1 LHFSF
6 TKHFYKKRQQF
17 SRFFL
22 NFATRYFLTTIIS
35 TFFNEDIFKM
45 KTIHKTNDR
54 HSLSW
59 LANAVTTLVLT
70 AAVSLCLASCAGEK
84 AHKRFVVGVSQCSE
98 DTWRDKLNEELRIAA
113 TYYDVALQIKSANDD
128 VRLQTEQIDRFVE
141 QGVDLLVVAPGQVSI
156 SPAIDKA
163 YEKGIPV
170 IIFDR
175 RTRSN
180 KYTAYIGADN
190 HDIGA
195 SMAEFM
201 ANANTAGT
209 KVVELCGLSSSSP
222 AIERDAGFDSVAA
235 HRPNIDIVK
244 KVYAD
249 WTEEGAYHVMDSLL
263 STPYPA
269 FNCLFAHNDRMAMG
283 ARRAVVKHGIDP
295 KTIKL
300 CGIDAMPQHGGGMQL
315 VAEGKLFASSIYPT
329 RGDEV
334 MRLAMKILTHKP
346 YDRENRLSSALVTEA
361 NARVLLMQYD
371 ETTRQQG
378 HLSELRDRVDKTVSD
393 FKTQRIYLLI
403 MLGALLLL
411 GMAYVYVVRAN
422 RAKARL
428 NRQLADSVEQQRQ
441 MTKHIE
447 ELTHTQLQFFT
458 NISHELRTPLT
469 LIAGPTEQ
477 LLEDKTVQGTHRRML
492 QMVERNTKILIQ
504 LVSEILDFRKVQ
516 NNKAVL
522 KLNRFNLAETLR
534 LWADDFD
541 AVTSRKGITVKVDA
555 PADAAQATVIADR
568 DKLARVFFNL
578 MSNAVKYTPKDG
590 TITITLRHNEGSFF
604 FTMNNDSVK
613 TISKDDLPHIFERFY
628 QPKGSIGGTGI
639 GLALVKANVD
649 LHHGSISATSSQEEG
664 TTFSIT
670 LPDTQEGYDPDA
682 DNDGN
687 KDNSTKAE
695 QGYVDDSYAPVNV
708 EAAEKAERITNA
720 EDFDADRPLVLII
733 DDNNG
738 MRAYLRSILQD
749 HYNVSEAVNGQ
760 QGLER
765 ARREVPKL
773 VVCDVMMPVMDGL
786 EFTRRLKA
794 DTATSHIPVILL
806 TARSLSEQREE
817 GYGTG
822 ADSYLTKPF
831 TGSLLLARIDNL
843 IHSRTLLRSLF
854 SGNSKEEEK
863 EEEMLGAQDQT
874 FVTRLR
880 EVIRDNMGDS
890 DFSVE
895 RIGEEIGLS
904 RVQLYR
910 KVKALTGQT
919 PVELLRKAR
928 LERSRRL
935 IEKTEKSVSE
945 IAYEVGFTSPSYF
958 NKCFKDEFGIS
969 PGAMREKAQG

>member
-1 LHFSF
+1 
-6 TKHFYKKRQQF
+6 
-17 SRFFL
+17 
-22 NFATRYFLTTIIS
+22 
-35 TFFNEDIFKM
+35 M
-45 KTIHKTNDR
+45 KTIHKTNKR

-59 LANAVTTLVLT
+59 LANAVTALVLT
-70 AAVSLCLASCAGEK
+70 AAVSLCLASCGGGE

-113 TYYDVALQIKSANDD
+113 TYYDVDLQIKSANDD
-128 VRLQTEQIDRFVE
+128 VRLQTEQINRFVE

-170 IIFDR
+170 IVFDR
-175 RTRSN
+175 RTHSD
-180 KYTAYIGADN
+180 KYTAYIGANN
-190 HDIGA
+190 HEIGA

-222 AIERDAGFDSVAA
+222 AIERGEGFDSVAA
-235 HRPNIDIVK
+235 LRPNIDIVK

-249 WTEEGAYHVMDSLL
+249 WTEEGAYRVMDSLL

-269 FNCLFAHNDRMAMG
+269 FNSIFAHNDRMAMG

-300 CGIDAMPQHGGGMQL
+300 CGIDAMPQQGGGMQL

-346 YDRENRLSSALVTEA
+346 YDHENRLSSALVTEA

-590 TITITLRHNEGSFF
+590 TITITLKHNGGSFF

-613 TISKDDLPHIFERFY
+613 TISKDDIPHIFERFY

>member
-1 LHFSF
+1 
-6 TKHFYKKRQQF
+6 
-17 SRFFL
+17 
-22 NFATRYFLTTIIS
+22 
-35 TFFNEDIFKM
+35 M
-45 KTIHKTNDR
+45 KTIHKTNNR
-54 HSLSW
+54 HYLSW
-59 LANAVTTLVLT
+59 LASAVTALVLT
-70 AAVSLCLASCAGEK
+70 AAVSLCLASCGGKE

-113 TYYDVALQIKSANDD
+113 TYYDVDLQIKSANDD

-141 QGVDLLVVAPGQVSI
+141 QGVDLLVVAPGQVTI

-201 ANANTAGT
+201 ANANTEGT
-209 KVVELCGLSSSSP
+209 EVVELCGLSSSSP

-235 HRPNIDIVK
+235 CRPNISIVK

-249 WTEEGAYHVMDSLL
+249 WTEQGAYRVMDSLL

-295 KTIKL
+295 KTIKF
-300 CGIDAMPQHGGGMQL
+300 CGIDAMPQQGGGMHL
-315 VAEGKLFASSIYPT
+315 VSEGKLFASSIYPT

-361 NARVLLMQYD
+361 NARVLLMQND

-378 HLSELRDRVDKTVSD
+378 HLSELRNRVDKTVSD

-403 MLGALLLL
+403 MLSALLLL
-411 GMAYVYVVRAN
+411 GIAYVYVVSAN

-477 LLEDKTVQGTHRRML
+477 LLEDKTVQGTHRRLL

-534 LWADDFD
+534 LWADDFG

-555 PADAAQATVIADR
+555 PADAADTTVIADR

-578 MSNAVKYTPKDG
+578 MSNAVKYTPQDG
-590 TITITLRHNEGSFF
+590 TITITLRHNDGSFF

-628 QPKGSIGGTGI
+628 QSKGSIGGTGI

-682 DNDGN
+682 DNDDS

-749 HYNVSEAVNGQ
+749 HYNVSEAVDGQ

-928 LERSRRL
+928 LERGRRL

-969 PGAMREKAQG
+969 PGVIENIAPMVPL

>member
-1 LHFSF
+1 
-6 TKHFYKKRQQF
+6 
-17 SRFFL
+17 
-22 NFATRYFLTTIIS
+22 
-35 TFFNEDIFKM
+35 M
-45 KTIHKTNDR
+45 KTIHKTNKR

-59 LANAVTTLVLT
+59 LASAVTALVLT
-70 AAVSLCLASCAGEK
+70 AAVSLCLASCGGGE

-113 TYYDVALQIKSANDD
+113 TYYDVDLQIKSANDD
-128 VRLQTEQIDRFVE
+128 VRLQTEQINRFVE

-170 IIFDR
+170 IVFDR
-175 RTRSN
+175 RTHSD
-180 KYTAYIGADN
+180 KYTAYIGANN
-190 HDIGA
+190 HEIGA

-222 AIERDAGFDSVAA
+222 AIERGEGFDSVAA
-235 HRPNIDIVK
+235 LRPNIDIVK

-249 WTEEGAYHVMDSLL
+249 WTEEGAYRVMDSLL

-269 FNCLFAHNDRMAMG
+269 FNSIFAHNDRMAMG

-300 CGIDAMPQHGGGMQL
+300 CGIDAMPQQGGGMQL

-590 TITITLRHNEGSFF
+590 TITITLRHNGGSFF

-928 LERSRRL
+928 LERTRRL

>member
-1 LHFSF
+1 
-6 TKHFYKKRQQF
+6 
-17 SRFFL
+17 
-22 NFATRYFLTTIIS
+22 
-35 TFFNEDIFKM
+35 M
-45 KTIHKTNDR
+45 KTIHKTNKP

-59 LANAVTTLVLT
+59 LASTVTVLVLT
-70 AAVSLCLASCAGEK
+70 AAVSLCLASCRGKE

-113 TYYDVALQIKSANDD
+113 TYYDVDLQIKSANDD

-175 RTRSN
+175 QTRSN

-346 YDRENRLSSALVTEA
+346 YNRENRLSSALVTEA
-361 NARVLLMQYD
+361 NARVLLMQND

-378 HLSELRDRVDKTVSD
+378 HLSELRNRVDKTVSD

-403 MLGALLLL
+403 MLSALLLL
-411 GMAYVYVVRAN
+411 ALAYVYVVNAN
-422 RAKARL
+422 RAKARM

-522 KLNRFNLAETLR
+522 KLNRFNLGETLR
-534 LWADDFD
+534 LWADDFG
-541 AVTSRKGITVKVDA
+541 AVTSRKGIKVKVDA
-555 PADAAQATVIADR
+555 PADAAQATIIADR

-590 TITITLRHNEGSFF
+590 TITITLRHNEGQFF

-613 TISKDDLPHIFERFY
+613 TINKDDLPHIFERFY
-628 QPKGSIGGTGI
+628 QSKGSIGGTGI

-649 LHHGSISATSSQEEG
+649 LHHGSISATSTQEEG

-682 DNDGN
+682 DNDNN

-695 QGYVDDSYAPVNV
+695 QGYVDDSYAPANV

-854 SGNSKEEEK
+854 SGNSKEEE
-863 EEEMLGAQDQT
+863 EEEERLGAQDQT

-919 PVELLRKAR
+919 PVELLRRAR
-928 LERSRRL
+928 LERGRRL

>member
-1 LHFSF
+1 
-6 TKHFYKKRQQF
+6 
-17 SRFFL
+17 
-22 NFATRYFLTTIIS
+22 
-35 TFFNEDIFKM
+35 M
-45 KTIHKTNDR
+45 KTIHKTNKR

-59 LANAVTTLVLT
+59 LASAVTALVLT

-113 TYYDVALQIKSANDD
+113 TYYDVDLQIKSANDD

-141 QGVDLLVVAPGQVSI
+141 QGVDLLVVAPGQVTI

-201 ANANTAGT
+201 ANANTEGT
-209 KVVELCGLSSSSP
+209 EVVELCGLSSSSP

-235 HRPNIDIVK
+235 CRPNISIVK

-249 WTEEGAYHVMDSLL
+249 WTEQGAYHVMDSLL

-295 KTIKL
+295 KTIKF
-300 CGIDAMPQHGGGMQL
+300 CGIDAMPQQGGGMHL
-315 VAEGKLFASSIYPT
+315 VSEGKLFASSIYPT

-361 NARVLLMQYD
+361 NARVLLMQND

-378 HLSELRDRVDKTVSD
+378 HLSELRNRVDKTVSD

-403 MLGALLLL
+403 MLSALLLL
-411 GMAYVYVVRAN
+411 GIAYVYVVSAN

-534 LWADDFD
+534 LWADDFG

-555 PADAAQATVIADR
+555 PADAADTTVIADR

-578 MSNAVKYTPKDG
+578 MSNAVKYTPQDG
-590 TITITLRHNEGSFF
+590 TITITLRHNDGSFF

-628 QPKGSIGGTGI
+628 QSKGSIGGTGI

-749 HYNVSEAVNGQ
+749 HYNVSEAVDGQ

-874 FVTRLR
+874 FVTKLR

-928 LERSRRL
+928 LERGRRL

-969 PGAMREKAQG
+969 PGVMREKMQG

>member
-1 LHFSF
+1 
-6 TKHFYKKRQQF
+6 
-17 SRFFL
+17 
-22 NFATRYFLTTIIS
+22 
-35 TFFNEDIFKM
+35 M

-59 LANAVTTLVLT
+59 LANAVTALVLT

-113 TYYDVALQIKSANDD
+113 TYYDVDLQIKSANDD
-128 VRLQTEQIDRFVE
+128 VRLQTEQINRFVE

-180 KYTAYIGADN
+180 KYTAYIGANN
-190 HDIGA
+190 HEIGA

-201 ANANTAGT
+201 ANANTEGT
-209 KVVELCGLSSSSP
+209 EVVELCGLSSSSP

-235 HRPNIDIVK
+235 CRPNISIVK

-249 WTEEGAYHVMDSLL
+249 WTEQGAYHVMDSLL

-295 KTIKL
+295 KTIKF
-300 CGIDAMPQHGGGMQL
+300 CGIDAMPQQGGGMHL
-315 VAEGKLFASSIYPT
+315 VSEGKLFASSIYPT

-346 YDRENRLSSALVTEA
+346 YERENRLSSALVTEA
-361 NARVLLMQYD
+361 NARVLLMQND

-378 HLSELRDRVDKTVSD
+378 HLSELRNRVDKTVSD

-403 MLGALLLL
+403 MLSALILL
-411 GMAYVYVVRAN
+411 GIAYVYVVSAN

-428 NRQLADSVEQQRQ
+428 NRQLAESVEQQRQ

-477 LLEDKTVQGTHRRML
+477 LLEDKTVQGTHRRLL

-534 LWADDFD
+534 LWADDFG
-541 AVTSRKGITVKVDA
+541 AVTSRKGITVKVDN

-578 MSNAVKYTPKDG
+578 MSNAVKYTPQDG
-590 TITITLRHNEGSFF
+590 TITITLRHNDGSFF
-604 FTMNNDSVK
+604 FTMNNNSVK

-628 QPKGSIGGTGI
+628 QSKGSIGGTGI

-670 LPDTQEGYDPDA
+670 LPDTQEGYDPND
-682 DNDGN
+682 DNKDN

-874 FVTRLR
+874 FVTKLR

-928 LERSRRL
+928 LERGRRL

>member
-1 LHFSF
+1 
-6 TKHFYKKRQQF
+6 
-17 SRFFL
+17 
-22 NFATRYFLTTIIS
+22 
-35 TFFNEDIFKM
+35 M
-45 KTIHKTNDR
+45 KTIHKTNKC

-59 LANAVTTLVLT
+59 LASTVTVLVLT
-70 AAVSLCLASCAGEK
+70 AAVSLCLASCRGKE

-113 TYYDVALQIKSANDD
+113 TYYDVDLQIKSANDD

-300 CGIDAMPQHGGGMQL
+300 CGIDAMPQQGGGMQL

-361 NARVLLMQYD
+361 NARVLLMQND

-378 HLSELRDRVDKTVSD
+378 HLSELRNRVDKTVSD

-422 RAKARL
+422 RAKARM

-522 KLNRFNLAETLR
+522 KLNRFNLGETLR

-555 PADAAQATVIADR
+555 PADAAQATIIADR

-649 LHHGSISATSSQEEG
+649 LHHGSISVTSSQEEG

-738 MRAYLRSILQD
+738 MRTYLRSILQD
-749 HYNVSEAVNGQ
+749 HYNVSEAVDGQ

-863 EEEMLGAQDQT
+863 EEERLGAQDQS

-919 PVELLRKAR
+919 PVELLRRAR
-928 LERSRRL
+928 LERGRRL

>member
-1 LHFSF
+1 MC
-6 TKHFYKKRQQF
+6 
-17 SRFFL
+17 
-22 NFATRYFLTTIIS
+22 I
-35 TFFNEDIFKM
+35 
-45 KTIHKTNDR
+45 
-54 HSLSW
+54 
-59 LANAVTTLVLT
+59 
-70 AAVSLCLASCAGEK
+70 
-84 AHKRFVVGVSQCSE
+84 
-98 DTWRDKLNEELRIAA
+98 RD
-113 TYYDVALQIKSANDD
+113 
-128 VRLQTEQIDRFVE
+128 
-141 QGVDLLVVAPGQVSI
+141 
-156 SPAIDKA
+156 
-163 YEKGIPV
+163 
-170 IIFDR
+170 
-175 RTRSN
+175 SN
-180 KYTAYIGADN
+180 G
-190 HDIGA
+190 
-195 SMAEFM
+195 
-201 ANANTAGT
+201 
-209 KVVELCGLSSSSP
+209 
-222 AIERDAGFDSVAA
+222 
-235 HRPNIDIVK
+235 
-244 KVYAD
+244 
-249 WTEEGAYHVMDSLL
+249 
-263 STPYPA
+263 
-269 FNCLFAHNDRMAMG
+269 
-283 ARRAVVKHGIDP
+283 
-295 KTIKL
+295 
-300 CGIDAMPQHGGGMQL
+300 
-315 VAEGKLFASSIYPT
+315 
-329 RGDEV
+329 
-334 MRLAMKILTHKP
+334 
-346 YDRENRLSSALVTEA
+346 
-361 NARVLLMQYD
+361 
-371 ETTRQQG
+371 
-378 HLSELRDRVDKTVSD
+378 
-393 FKTQRIYLLI
+393 
-403 MLGALLLL
+403 
-411 GMAYVYVVRAN
+411 
-422 RAKARL
+422 
-428 NRQLADSVEQQRQ
+428 
-441 MTKHIE
+441 
-447 ELTHTQLQFFT
+447 
-458 NISHELRTPLT
+458 
-469 LIAGPTEQ
+469 
-477 LLEDKTVQGTHRRML
+477 
-492 QMVERNTKILIQ
+492 
-504 LVSEILDFRKVQ
+504 
-516 NNKAVL
+516 
-522 KLNRFNLAETLR
+522 
-534 LWADDFD
+534 
-541 AVTSRKGITVKVDA
+541 
-555 PADAAQATVIADR
+555 
-568 DKLARVFFNL
+568 
-578 MSNAVKYTPKDG
+578 
-590 TITITLRHNEGSFF
+590 GSFF

-628 QPKGSIGGTGI
+628 QSKGSIGGTGI

-687 KDNSTKAE
+687 KDNCTKAE

>member
-1 LHFSF
+1 
-6 TKHFYKKRQQF
+6 
-17 SRFFL
+17 
-22 NFATRYFLTTIIS
+22 
-35 TFFNEDIFKM
+35 M

-113 TYYDVALQIKSANDD
+113 TYYDVDLQIKSANDD
-128 VRLQTEQIDRFVE
+128 VRLQTEQINRFVE

-170 IIFDR
+170 IVFDR
-175 RTRSN
+175 QTHSD
-180 KYTAYIGADN
+180 KYTAYIGANN
-190 HDIGA
+190 HEIGA

-269 FNCLFAHNDRMAMG
+269 FNSIFAHNDRMAMG

-300 CGIDAMPQHGGGMQL
+300 CGIDAMPQQGGGMQL

-720 EDFDADRPLVLII
+720 EDFDTDRPLVLII

-863 EEEMLGAQDQT
+863 EEEMLGAQDQS

>member
-1 LHFSF
+1 
-6 TKHFYKKRQQF
+6 
-17 SRFFL
+17 
-22 NFATRYFLTTIIS
+22 
-35 TFFNEDIFKM
+35 M
-45 KTIHKTNDR
+45 KTIHKTNGR

-113 TYYDVALQIKSANDD
+113 TYYDVDLQIKSANDD

-170 IIFDR
+170 IVFDR

-222 AIERDAGFDSVAA
+222 AIERSEGFDSVAA
-235 HRPNIDIVK
+235 LRPNIDIVK

-361 NARVLLMQYD
+361 NARVLLMQND

-378 HLSELRDRVDKTVSD
+378 HLSELRNRVDKTVSD

-403 MLGALLLL
+403 MLSALLLL
-411 GMAYVYVVRAN
+411 ALAYVYVVNAN
-422 RAKARL
+422 RAKARM

-522 KLNRFNLAETLR
+522 KLNRFNLGETLR
-534 LWADDFD
+534 LWADDFG
-541 AVTSRKGITVKVDA
+541 AVTSRKGIKVQVDA
-555 PADAAQATVIADR
+555 PADAAKATVIADR

-613 TISKDDLPHIFERFY
+613 TISKDDLTHIFERFY

-649 LHHGSISATSSQEEG
+649 LHHGSISATSTQEEG

-720 EDFDADRPLVLII
+720 EDFDAARPLVLII

-969 PGAMREKAQG
+969 PGAMRENMQG

>member
-1 LHFSF
+1 
-6 TKHFYKKRQQF
+6 
-17 SRFFL
+17 
-22 NFATRYFLTTIIS
+22 
-35 TFFNEDIFKM
+35 M
-45 KTIHKTNDR
+45 KTIHKTNKR

-59 LANAVTTLVLT
+59 LASAVTALVLT
-70 AAVSLCLASCAGEK
+70 AAVSLCLASCRGKE

-113 TYYDVALQIKSANDD
+113 TYYDVDLQIKSANDD

-346 YDRENRLSSALVTEA
+346 YNRENRLSSALVTEA
-361 NARVLLMQYD
+361 NARVLLMQND

-378 HLSELRDRVDKTVSD
+378 HLSELRNRVDKTVSD

-403 MLGALLLL
+403 MLSALLLL
-411 GMAYVYVVRAN
+411 ALAYVYVVNAN
-422 RAKARL
+422 RAKARM

-522 KLNRFNLAETLR
+522 KLNRFNLGETLR
-534 LWADDFD
+534 LWADDFG
-541 AVTSRKGITVKVDA
+541 AVTSRKGIKVQVDA
-555 PADAAQATVIADR
+555 PADAAQATIIADR

-590 TITITLRHNEGSFF
+590 TITITLRHNEGEFF

-628 QPKGSIGGTGI
+628 QSKGSIGGTGI

-649 LHHGSISATSSQEEG
+649 LHHGSISATSTQEEG

-682 DNDGN
+682 DKDNN

-695 QGYVDDSYAPVNV
+695 QGYVDDSYAPANV

>member
-1 LHFSF
+1 
-6 TKHFYKKRQQF
+6 
-17 SRFFL
+17 
-22 NFATRYFLTTIIS
+22 
-35 TFFNEDIFKM
+35 M
-45 KTIHKTNDR
+45 KTIHKTNNR

-59 LANAVTTLVLT
+59 LASAVTALVLT

-113 TYYDVALQIKSANDD
+113 TYYDVDLQIKSANDD

-141 QGVDLLVVAPGQVSI
+141 QGVDLLVVAPGQVTI

-163 YEKGIPV
+163 YKKGIPV

-201 ANANTAGT
+201 ANANTEGT
-209 KVVELCGLSSSSP
+209 EVVELCGLSSSSP

-235 HRPNIDIVK
+235 CRPNISIVK

-249 WTEEGAYHVMDSLL
+249 WTEQGAYHVMDSLL

-295 KTIKL
+295 KTIKF
-300 CGIDAMPQHGGGMQL
+300 CGIDAMPQQGGGMHL
-315 VAEGKLFASSIYPT
+315 VSEGKFFASSIYPT

-361 NARVLLMQYD
+361 NARVLLMQND

-378 HLSELRDRVDKTVSD
+378 HLSELRNRVDKTVSD

-403 MLGALLLL
+403 MLSALLLL
-411 GMAYVYVVRAN
+411 GIAYVYVVSAN

-534 LWADDFD
+534 LWADDFG

-578 MSNAVKYTPKDG
+578 MSNAVKYTPQDG
-590 TITITLRHNEGSFF
+590 TITITLRHNDGSFF

-628 QPKGSIGGTGI
+628 QSKGSIGGTGI

-682 DNDGN
+682 DNDDS

-749 HYNVSEAVNGQ
+749 HYNVSEAVDGQ

-874 FVTRLR
+874 FVTKLR
-880 EVIRDNMGDS
+880 EVIRDNMGNS

-928 LERSRRL
+928 LERGRRL

-969 PGAMREKAQG
+969 PGVMREKAQG

>member
-1 LHFSF
+1 
-6 TKHFYKKRQQF
+6 
-17 SRFFL
+17 
-22 NFATRYFLTTIIS
+22 
-35 TFFNEDIFKM
+35 M
-45 KTIHKTNDR
+45 
-54 HSLSW
+54 
-59 LANAVTTLVLT
+59 
-70 AAVSLCLASCAGEK
+70 
-84 AHKRFVVGVSQCSE
+84 
-98 DTWRDKLNEELRIAA
+98 
-113 TYYDVALQIKSANDD
+113 
-128 VRLQTEQIDRFVE
+128 
-141 QGVDLLVVAPGQVSI
+141 
-156 SPAIDKA
+156 
-163 YEKGIPV
+163 
-170 IIFDR
+170 
-175 RTRSN
+175 
-180 KYTAYIGADN
+180 
-190 HDIGA
+190 
-195 SMAEFM
+195 
-201 ANANTAGT
+201 
-209 KVVELCGLSSSSP
+209 
-222 AIERDAGFDSVAA
+222 
-235 HRPNIDIVK
+235 
-244 KVYAD
+244 
-249 WTEEGAYHVMDSLL
+249 
-263 STPYPA
+263 
-269 FNCLFAHNDRMAMG
+269 
-283 ARRAVVKHGIDP
+283 
-295 KTIKL
+295 
-300 CGIDAMPQHGGGMQL
+300 
-315 VAEGKLFASSIYPT
+315 
-329 RGDEV
+329 
-334 MRLAMKILTHKP
+334 
-346 YDRENRLSSALVTEA
+346 
-361 NARVLLMQYD
+361 
-371 ETTRQQG
+371 
-378 HLSELRDRVDKTVSD
+378 
-393 FKTQRIYLLI
+393 
-403 MLGALLLL
+403 
-411 GMAYVYVVRAN
+411 
-422 RAKARL
+422 
-428 NRQLADSVEQQRQ
+428 
-441 MTKHIE
+441 
-447 ELTHTQLQFFT
+447 
-458 NISHELRTPLT
+458 
-469 LIAGPTEQ
+469 
-477 LLEDKTVQGTHRRML
+477 
-492 QMVERNTKILIQ
+492 
-504 LVSEILDFRKVQ
+504 
-516 NNKAVL
+516 
-522 KLNRFNLAETLR
+522 
-534 LWADDFD
+534 
-541 AVTSRKGITVKVDA
+541 TSRKGITVKVDA
-555 PADAAQATVIADR
+555 PDDAAQATVIADR

-590 TITITLRHNEGSFF
+590 TITITLRHNGGSFF

-664 TTFSIT
+664 RTFSIT

-910 KVKALTGQT
+910 KVKALTDQT

>member
-1 LHFSF
+1 
-6 TKHFYKKRQQF
+6 
-17 SRFFL
+17 
-22 NFATRYFLTTIIS
+22 
-35 TFFNEDIFKM
+35 M

-113 TYYDVALQIKSANDD
+113 TYYDVDLQIKSANDD
-128 VRLQTEQIDRFVE
+128 VRLQTEQINRFVE
-141 QGVDLLVVAPGQVSI
+141 EGVDLLVVAPGQVSI

-170 IIFDR
+170 IVFDR
-175 RTRSN
+175 QTHSD
-180 KYTAYIGADN
+180 KYTAYIGANN
-190 HDIGA
+190 HEIGA

-235 HRPNIDIVK
+235 HRPNIDIVN

-249 WTEEGAYHVMDSLL
+249 WTEEGAYRVMDSLL

-300 CGIDAMPQHGGGMQL
+300 CGIDAMPQQGGGMQL

-469 LIAGPTEQ
+469 LIVGPTEQ

-590 TITITLRHNEGSFF
+590 TITITLRHNGGSFF

-628 QPKGSIGGTGI
+628 QSKGSIGGTGI

-749 HYNVSEAVNGQ
+749 HYNVSEAVNGK

-863 EEEMLGAQDQT
+863 EEEMLGAQDHT

-969 PGAMREKAQG
+969 PGAMREKTQG

>member
-1 LHFSF
+1 
-6 TKHFYKKRQQF
+6 
-17 SRFFL
+17 
-22 NFATRYFLTTIIS
+22 
-35 TFFNEDIFKM
+35 M
-45 KTIHKTNDR
+45 KTIHKTNNR

-59 LANAVTTLVLT
+59 LAIAVTTLVLT

-113 TYYDVALQIKSANDD
+113 TYYDVDLQIKSANDD

-141 QGVDLLVVAPGQVSI
+141 QGVDLLVVAPGQVTI

-201 ANANTAGT
+201 ANANTEGT
-209 KVVELCGLSSSSP
+209 EVVELCGLSSSSP

-235 HRPNIDIVK
+235 CRPNISIVK

-249 WTEEGAYHVMDSLL
+249 WTEQGAYHVMDSLL

-295 KTIKL
+295 KTIKF
-300 CGIDAMPQHGGGMQL
+300 CGIDAMPQQGGGMHL
-315 VAEGKLFASSIYPT
+315 VSEGKLFASSIYPT

-361 NARVLLMQYD
+361 NARVLLMQND

-378 HLSELRDRVDKTVSD
+378 HLSELRNRVDKTVSD

-403 MLGALLLL
+403 MLSALLLL
-411 GMAYVYVVRAN
+411 GIAYVYVVSAN

-534 LWADDFD
+534 LWADDFG

-578 MSNAVKYTPKDG
+578 MSNAVKYTPQDG
-590 TITITLRHNEGSFF
+590 TITITLRHNDGSFF

-628 QPKGSIGGTGI
+628 QSKGSIGGTGI

-682 DNDGN
+682 DNDDS

-749 HYNVSEAVNGQ
+749 HYNVSEAVDGQ

-874 FVTRLR
+874 FVTKLR
-880 EVIRDNMGDS
+880 EVIRDNMSDS

-928 LERSRRL
+928 LERGRRL

>member
-1 LHFSF
+1 M
-6 TKHFYKKRQQF
+6 
-17 SRFFL
+17 
-22 NFATRYFLTTIIS
+22 
-35 TFFNEDIFKM
+35 E
-45 KTIHKTNDR
+45 TIHKTNNR
-54 HSLSW
+54 HYLSW

-113 TYYDVALQIKSANDD
+113 TYYDVDLQIKSANDD
-128 VRLQTEQIDRFVE
+128 VRLQTEQINRFVE

-163 YEKGIPV
+163 YVKGIPV

-190 HDIGA
+190 HEIGA

-361 NARVLLMQYD
+361 NARVLLMQND

-378 HLSELRDRVDKTVSD
+378 HLSELRNRVDKTVSD

-403 MLGALLLL
+403 MLGALFLLAL
-411 GMAYVYVVRAN
+411 AYVYVVNAN
-422 RAKARL
+422 RAKARM

-522 KLNRFNLAETLR
+522 KLNRFNLGETLR

-649 LHHGSISATSSQEEG
+649 LHHGSISVTSSQEEG

>member
-1 LHFSF
+1 
-6 TKHFYKKRQQF
+6 
-17 SRFFL
+17 
-22 NFATRYFLTTIIS
+22 
-35 TFFNEDIFKM
+35 M
-45 KTIHKTNDR
+45 KTIHKTNGR

-59 LANAVTTLVLT
+59 LANAVTALVLT

-113 TYYDVALQIKSANDD
+113 TYYDVDLQIKSANDD
-128 VRLQTEQIDRFVE
+128 VRLQTEQINRFVE

-295 KTIKL
+295 SAIKF
-300 CGIDAMPQHGGGMQL
+300 CGIDAMPQKDGGMQL

-378 HLSELRDRVDKTVSD
+378 HLSELRDRVDKTVND

-534 LWADDFD
+534 LWADDFG

-590 TITITLRHNEGSFF
+590 TITITLKHNGGSFF

>member
-1 LHFSF
+1 
-6 TKHFYKKRQQF
+6 
-17 SRFFL
+17 
-22 NFATRYFLTTIIS
+22 
-35 TFFNEDIFKM
+35 M
-45 KTIHKTNDR
+45 KTIHKTNKC

-59 LANAVTTLVLT
+59 LANAVTALVLT
-70 AAVSLCLASCAGEK
+70 AAVSLCLASCGGGE

-113 TYYDVALQIKSANDD
+113 TYYDVDLQIKSANDD
-128 VRLQTEQIDRFVE
+128 VRLQTEQINRFVE

-170 IIFDR
+170 IVFDR
-175 RTRSN
+175 RTHSD
-180 KYTAYIGADN
+180 KYTAYIGANN
-190 HDIGA
+190 HEIGA

-222 AIERDAGFDSVAA
+222 AIERGEGFDSVAA
-235 HRPNIDIVK
+235 LRPNIDIVK

-249 WTEEGAYHVMDSLL
+249 WTEEGAYRVMDSLL

-269 FNCLFAHNDRMAMG
+269 FNSIFAHNDRMAMG

-300 CGIDAMPQHGGGMQL
+300 CGIDAMPQQGGGMQL

-346 YDRENRLSSALVTEA
+346 YDRENRLTSALVTEA

-590 TITITLRHNEGSFF
+590 TITITLRHNGGSFF

>member
-1 LHFSF
+1 
-6 TKHFYKKRQQF
+6 
-17 SRFFL
+17 
-22 NFATRYFLTTIIS
+22 
-35 TFFNEDIFKM
+35 M
-45 KTIHKTNDR
+45 KTIHKTNKR

-59 LANAVTTLVLT
+59 LANAVTALVLT
-70 AAVSLCLASCAGEK
+70 AAVSLCLASCGGGE

-113 TYYDVALQIKSANDD
+113 TYYDVDLQIKSANDD
-128 VRLQTEQIDRFVE
+128 VRLQTEQINRFVE

-170 IIFDR
+170 IVFDR
-175 RTRSN
+175 RTHSD
-180 KYTAYIGADN
+180 KYTAYIGANN
-190 HDIGA
+190 HEIGA

-222 AIERDAGFDSVAA
+222 AIERGEGFDSVAA
-235 HRPNIDIVK
+235 LRPNIDIVK

-249 WTEEGAYHVMDSLL
+249 WTEEGAYRVMDSLL

-269 FNCLFAHNDRMAMG
+269 FNSIFAHNDRMAMG

-300 CGIDAMPQHGGGMQL
+300 CGIDAMPQQGGGMQL

-334 MRLAMKILTHKP
+334 MRLAMKILTHKS

-590 TITITLRHNEGSFF
+590 TITITLKHNEGSFF

-720 EDFDADRPLVLII
+720 EDFDAERPLVLII

>member
-1 LHFSF
+1 
-6 TKHFYKKRQQF
+6 
-17 SRFFL
+17 
-22 NFATRYFLTTIIS
+22 
-35 TFFNEDIFKM
+35 M
-45 KTIHKTNDR
+45 KTIHKTNKR

-59 LANAVTTLVLT
+59 LANAVTALVLT
-70 AAVSLCLASCAGEK
+70 AAVSLCLASCGGGE

-113 TYYDVALQIKSANDD
+113 TYYDVDLQIKSANDD
-128 VRLQTEQIDRFVE
+128 VRLQTEQINRFVE

-170 IIFDR
+170 IVFDR
-175 RTRSN
+175 RTHSD
-180 KYTAYIGADN
+180 KYTAYIGANN
-190 HDIGA
+190 HEIGA

-222 AIERDAGFDSVAA
+222 AIERGEGFDSVAA
-235 HRPNIDIVK
+235 LRPNIDIVK

-249 WTEEGAYHVMDSLL
+249 WTEEGAYRVMDSLL

-269 FNCLFAHNDRMAMG
+269 FNSIFAHNDRMAMG

-300 CGIDAMPQHGGGMQL
+300 CGIDAMPQQGGGMQL

-334 MRLAMKILTHKP
+334 MRLAMKILTHKS

-590 TITITLRHNEGSFF
+590 TITITLKHNEGSFF

-708 EAAEKAERITNA
+708 EASEKAERITNA
-720 EDFDADRPLVLII
+720 EDFDAERPLVLII

>member
-1 LHFSF
+1 
-6 TKHFYKKRQQF
+6 
-17 SRFFL
+17 
-22 NFATRYFLTTIIS
+22 
-35 TFFNEDIFKM
+35 M
-45 KTIHKTNDR
+45 KTIHKTNGR

-59 LANAVTTLVLT
+59 LANAVTALVLT

-113 TYYDVALQIKSANDD
+113 TYYDVDLQIKSANDD
-128 VRLQTEQIDRFVE
+128 VRLQTEQINRFVE

-190 HDIGA
+190 HEIGA

-361 NARVLLMQYD
+361 NARVLLMQND

-378 HLSELRDRVDKTVSD
+378 HLSELRNRVDKTVSD

-403 MLGALLLL
+403 MLGALFLLAL
-411 GMAYVYVVRAN
+411 AYVYVVNAN
-422 RAKARL
+422 RAKARM

-522 KLNRFNLAETLR
+522 KLNRFNLGETLR
-534 LWADDFD
+534 LWADDFG
-541 AVTSRKGITVKVDA
+541 AVTSRKGIKVQVDA
-555 PADAAQATVIADR
+555 PADAAKATVIADR

-613 TISKDDLPHIFERFY
+613 TISKDDLTHIFERFY

-649 LHHGSISATSSQEEG
+649 LHHGSISATSTQEEG

-880 EVIRDNMGDS
+880 EVIRDNMRDS

-969 PGAMREKAQG
+969 PGAMRENMQG